1 MSFIQMHDVIKIYEE
16 PRTGLQIPA
25 LRGVELS
32 IKEGEL
38 VCIIGP
44 SGSGK
49 STLLKLLGGLDKPSS
64 GSIIVAGNRVD
75 KMDEELLTEYRR
87 YKVGFLWQ
95 FPERN
100 LLPILTALENIEL
113 PMKIAGFP
121 RQQRRRRALEL
132 LDRIGLRDR
141 SSHRLHQLSGGEAQ
155 RVSLAVA
162 LANDPQVVLCDEPTG
177 ELDTKSTME
186 IISFMRE
193 LNQEYNKT
201 IVVVTHDMRFEQRSD
216 RAFRI
221 LDGMIS
227 GVRQAI
233 KNETTGGSMAGSIDA
248 PLEREELIYVDQF
261 GNIRIPKHFLLEAG
275 IKNYVRIHVEGDKL
289 VITKADD

>member
-44 SGSGK
+44 SGAGK
-49 STLLKLLGGLDKPSS
+49 STLLKLLGGLDRPSS
-64 GSIIVAGNRVD
+64 GSIIVGD
-75 KMDEELLTEYRR
+75 KRIDQLPEEHLTEYRR
-87 YKVGFLWQ
+87 YDVGFLWQ
-95 FPERN
+95 FPEKN
-100 LLPILTALENIEL
+100 LLPVLTALENIEL

-121 RQQRRRRALEL
+121 REKRRKRALEL
-132 LDRIGLRDR
+132 LDKVGLKDR
-141 SSHRLHQLSGGEAQ
+141 ASHRLHQLSGGEAQ

-162 LANDPQVVLCDEPTG
+162 LANDPKVVLADEPTG
-177 ELDTKSTME
+177 ELDTKTTLE

-227 GVRQAI
+227 GIRQA
-233 KNETTGGSMAGSIDA
+233 KNKTATTIDIET
-248 PLEREELIYVDQF
+248 PPEREELIYVDQF
-261 GNIRIPKHFLLEAG
+261 GNMRIPKHFLKEAG
-275 IKNYVRIHVEGDKL
+275 IKNHVRIKVENGKL
-289 VITKADD
+289 IVEPAD

>member
-1 MSFIQMHDVIKIYEE
+1 MTFIQMHDVIKIYEE

-25 LRGVELS
+25 LRGVELT

-44 SGSGK
+44 SGAGK
-49 STLLKLLGGLDKPSS
+49 STLLKLLGGLDRPSS
-64 GSIIVAGNRVD
+64 GSIIVGDKRVD
-75 KMDEELLTEYRR
+75 QLPEEHLTEYRR
-87 YKVGFLWQ
+87 YDVGFLWQ
-95 FPERN
+95 FPEKN
-100 LLPILTALENIEL
+100 LLPVLTALENIEL

-121 RQQRRRRALEL
+121 REQRRKRALEL
-132 LDRIGLRDR
+132 LRKVGLSDRA
-141 SSHRLHQLSGGEAQ
+141 SHKLHQLSGGEAQ

-162 LANDPQVVLCDEPTG
+162 LANDPKVVLADEPTG
-177 ELDTKSTME
+177 ELDTHTTME

-227 GVRQAI
+227 GIRQA
-233 KNETTGGSMAGSIDA
+233 KNRHEVLKMDIEA
-248 PLEREELIYVDQF
+248 PPEREELIYVDQF
-261 GNIRIPKHFLLEAG
+261 GNMRIPKHFLKQAN
-275 IKNYVRIHVEGDKL
+275 IKNHVRIRVENGKL
-289 VITKADD
+289 IVEPAD

>member
-1 MSFIQMHDVIKIYEE
+1 MAFIQMHDVIKIYEE

-64 GSIIVAGNRVD
+64 GSITVAGKRVD
-75 KMDEELLTEYRR
+75 KMSEEQLTEYRR
-87 YKVGFLWQ
+87 YDVGFLWQ

-121 RQQRRRRALEL
+121 REQRRRRSLEL
-132 LDRIGLRDR
+132 LDRIGLKDR
-141 SSHRLHQLSGGEAQ
+141 STHRLHQLSGGEAQ
-155 RVSLAVA
+155 RISLAVA

-193 LNQEYNKT
+193 LNQEYSKT

-233 KNETTGGSMAGSIDA
+233 KNHAASEGKVSIVDA
-248 PLEREELIYVDQF
+248 PPEREELIYVDQF
-261 GNIRIPKHFLLEAG
+261 GNLRIPKHFLQETG
-275 IKNYVRIHVEGDKL
+275 IKNYVRIHVEGNKI
-289 VITKADD
+289 VITRADD